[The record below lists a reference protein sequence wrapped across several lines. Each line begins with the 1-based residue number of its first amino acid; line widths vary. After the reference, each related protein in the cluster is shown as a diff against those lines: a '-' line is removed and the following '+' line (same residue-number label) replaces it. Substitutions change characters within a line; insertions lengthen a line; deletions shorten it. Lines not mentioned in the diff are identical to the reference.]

1 LNPTIM
7 PLRLLAVAGLS
18 AALLW
23 LVLLLPAGGWSRAVA
38 VCAGTPLLVALSE
51 ALRRLWI
58 EPESLPRRAGAAAD
72 ELAVGF
78 ELQRRFLPAEKEVSF
93 AGLHLAGRC
102 LPARGVSGDTF
113 DFGTLSDGRAMLL
126 LADVAGKGIPA
137 AILMA
142 VFHSSFRSRLAMTAD
157 LAPILESLNHQIH
170 GLSGPNR
177 YVTAFCGLF
186 DRKSG
191 VVEYVNAGHLPPIL
205 CRAGRLEQLELGG
218 FPLGMFDEVVYELGR
233 ARLVPGDLLVIY
245 SDGVIEAVNKA
256 GEEFGK
262 ERLDALIQANCDG
275 SVSALRDLLF
285 RELEAWNDDF
295 VQEDD
300 ITILVVRREDDRPQA
315 SGS

>member
-1 LNPTIM
+1 MKPI
-7 PLRLLAVAGLS
+7 PRDLRWIAMAGIC
-18 AALLW
+18 AGLLW
-23 LVLLLPAGGWSRAVA
+23 LVLLLPAGGWTRFAA
-38 VCAGTPLLVALSE
+38 LLAGTPVLVLFSE
-51 ALRRLWI
+51 ALRHLWV
-58 EPESLPRRAGAAAD
+58 EPEPAAFRRHQASAD

-78 ELQRRFLPAEKEVSF
+78 ELQRRFLPTEKEVSF

-113 DFGTLSDGRAMLL
+113 DFGSLPDGKAVLL

-142 VFHSSFRSRLAMTAD
+142 VFHSSFRTHIAVTSELV
-157 LAPILESLNHQIH
+157 PIFESLNHQIH

-177 YVTAFCGLF
+177 YVTAFCGVF
-186 DRKSG
+186 DRRSG
-191 VVEYVNAGHLPPIL
+191 TLDYVNAGHLPPIL
-205 CRAGRLEQLELGG
+205 CREGRLQQLEQGG
-218 FPLGMFDEVVYELGR
+218 LPIGMFDSVVYEQGQ

-256 GEEFGK
+256 GAEFGV
-262 ERLDALIQANCDG
+262 ERLEALIKSQSGRPVGD
-275 SVSALRDLLF
+275 LRDLLF

-300 ITILVVRREDDRPQA
+300 ITILVVRREDDGLSA
-315 SGS
+315 HT